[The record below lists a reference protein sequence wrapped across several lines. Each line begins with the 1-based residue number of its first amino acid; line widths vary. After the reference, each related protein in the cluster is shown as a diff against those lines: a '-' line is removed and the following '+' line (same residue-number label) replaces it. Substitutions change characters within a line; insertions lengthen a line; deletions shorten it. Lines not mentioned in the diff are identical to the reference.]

1 MGMAFAWEEKNEWNK
16 CYRSRLFLD
25 SHKSYRHLCILRP
38 HSKSQ
43 VCQFQHK
50 SCKQAIF
57 WWIFTERFFLRASFW
72 HCKQFLFFYKRKSLL
87 QWLLSFIFFWMKW
100 WNVKRTF
107 LTIIF
112 PTLLLLFTWHF
123 HIRVWAFVCLF
134 IHFFCWNLV
143 LITQNWL
150 LVIHAFAFA
159 FEYEGNCLA
168 THAQCETH
176 QRTHMKCVGYHY
188 FHLLQMKS
196 EFQCHEILNMSTN
209 RLYR

>member
-16 CYRSRLFLD
+16 CYCSWLFLD
-25 SHKSYRHLCILRP
+25 SHKSYRHLCILCP

-57 WWIFTERFFLRASFW
+57 WWWIFTERFFLRASFW

-87 QWLLSFIFFWMKW
+87 QWLLSFILFCMKW

-134 IHFFCWNLV
+134 IHFFLLKFSFNYTKLTSGDSCICIWIWGKLFSNPRTKWN
-143 LITQNWL
+143 TP
-150 LVIHAFAFA
+150 
-159 FEYEGNCLA
+159 ED
-168 THAQCETH
+168 TCEM
-176 QRTHMKCVGYHY
+176 RG
-188 FHLLQMKS
+188 
-196 EFQCHEILNMSTN
+196 IST
-209 RLYR
+209 